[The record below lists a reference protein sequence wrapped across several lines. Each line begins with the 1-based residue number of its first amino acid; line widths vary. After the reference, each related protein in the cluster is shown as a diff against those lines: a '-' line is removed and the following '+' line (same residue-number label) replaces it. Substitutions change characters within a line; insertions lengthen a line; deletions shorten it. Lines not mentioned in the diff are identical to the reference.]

1 MTAAAHTAS
10 KGVLAGIRVCD
21 FSWVGAGPRATK
33 ELADHGAEVI
43 KIESRHRLD
52 PSRKTPPFVNGDSP
66 DHSAFFV
73 MSNTSKKSVAIN
85 LSDPRGQEVAKQIA
99 LRSHM
104 VVENFG
110 TGFMER
116 IGLGWDTLHALKPD
130 LAMVSVSIAGRTGPL
145 AKFRGY
151 GNSAAATS
159 GQALMT
165 GFPDHEPHLTN
176 YAYGDVATPLFAA
189 IAMMGALDYQRRTGR
204 GIHVDA
210 CQLESMMQLLAP
222 AFVAEAMGLP
232 QGPQGNREPWCAPN
246 GVFPCTGEDEWVAV
260 SVQSDEDWAAFC
272 AVSGVNDDD
281 LAAVEA
287 RLADPERVE
296 SLVADW
302 TRGRSAA
309 EAAEAL
315 LARGIAAGPVQNG
328 QQVSEDPQLLH
339 RDIAPVMDHPAMGP
353 VRHVAP
359 AFKLSRTPSDVGLA
373 PRLGQDTDH
382 ILTDLIG
389 MTGEEIAALRSE
401 EVLA

>member
-1 MTAAAHTAS
+1 MTTAVAS
-10 KGVLAGIRVCD
+10 GALSGIRVCD

-85 LSDPRGQEVAKQIA
+85 LSDPRGQEIAKRIA
-99 LRSHM
+99 LQSHM

-130 LAMVSVSIAGRTGPL
+130 LVMVSVSIAGRTGPL
-145 AKFRGY
+145 ANFRGY

-189 IAMMGALDYQRRTGR
+189 IAMMGALEYQRRTGR

-210 CQLESMMQLLAP
+210 CQLESMIQLLSP
-222 AFVAEAMGLP
+222 AFVAEGMGIV
-232 QGPQGNREPWCAPN
+232 QTPQGNREPWCAPN
-246 GVFPCTGEDEWVAV
+246 GVFACAGDDEWVAV
-260 SVQSDEDWAAFC
+260 SIRSDAEWAAFC
-272 AVSGVNDDD
+272 ALSGVNHDD
-281 LAAVEA
+281 LATTEA
-287 RLADPERVE
+287 RLADPDRVE
-296 SLVADW
+296 AMVSDW
-302 TRGRSAA
+302 TRTRSA
-309 EAAEAL
+309 ENAAAIL
-315 LARGIAAGPVQNG
+315 LGEGIAAGPVQNG
-328 QQVSEDPQLLH
+328 QQVSDDPQLMH
-339 RDIAPVMDHPAMGP
+339 RNIAPVLDHPEMGP

-359 AFKLSRTPSDVGLA
+359 AFQLNHTPANVGLA

-382 ILTDLIG
+382 ILSDLIG
-389 MTGEEIAALRSE
+389 MTAPEITALKDA